1 LPNGYRKQA
10 MALLIGS
17 ILSTAARSAPHA
29 VGATLGER
37 AVTFA
42 DLDRAANRTA
52 HALTGLGVARGD
64 IVAWWTG
71 PSLRSLEAMVATA
84 RIGAVLAPL
93 NPALG
98 SAEVAAVVEYL
109 APRLLVSDGHRAE
122 TARALDAPF
131 SLDTEVEGRSDDP
144 PSVAVDEGDAHVV
157 YLTSG
162 STGRPKAVVMS
173 HRASWLRSWPGG
185 ATFTLG
191 LQGDGGILTS
201 FPLFHYGGWHYVFEA
216 WHQRRPLH
224 VVQRADAANLLGA
237 IRRWAPAGV
246 YCIPAV
252 WGRILDDSDGSD
264 LSCVRHADT
273 GTSAT
278 PPELLNRLRLRMP
291 AATTSVFYGSTEAG
305 HHTTLADWDVAGHP
319 GSVGRAAPGVDI
331 RIGDD
336 QEICVRAETMM
347 DGYHGMPA
355 ETAAVLHDGWYH
367 TGDAGYLDGDGY
379 LYITGRLREVIRTG
393 GETVGPAE
401 VEAVVRTYP
410 GVRDAAVVGLPDDE
424 WGEIVCTV
432 VVMDEGVSTPS
443 VGALRDHLRGRL
455 APHKHPRR
463 IVAAATLPRTA
474 ATGQIQRSLLR
485 ERLAVDPTTAGG

>member
-1 LPNGYRKQA
+1 

-17 ILSTAARSAPHA
+17 ILSTAARSAPRA
-29 VGATLGER
+29 IAATLGEEAR
-37 AVTFA
+37 TFA
-42 DLDRAANRTA
+42 DLDAAANRTA
-52 HALTGLGVARGD
+52 HALEGLGVARGD

-84 RIGAVLAPL
+84 RLGAVLAPL

-98 SAEVAAVVEYL
+98 SAEVSAVVEYL
-109 APRLLVSDGHRAE
+109 APRLLVSDGDRAE
-122 TARALDAPF
+122 MARDTNGPFVLDA
-131 SLDTEVEGRSDDP
+131 EVEGRSDDP
-144 PSVAVDEGDAHVV
+144 PRVAVDERDAHVV

-162 STGRPKAVVMS
+162 STGRPKGVVVS
-173 HRASWLRSWPGG
+173 QRASWLRSWPGG

-191 LQGDGGILTS
+191 LQGGGGILTS

-224 VVQRADAANLLGA
+224 VVNRADAAHLLDA

-252 WGRILDDSDGSD
+252 WGRILDDAGQDPD
-264 LSCVRHADT
+264 DCLSGVRQADT

-278 PPELLNRLRLRMP
+278 PPELLNRLRRRMP

-305 HHTTLADWDVAGHP
+305 HHTTLPDWDVDDHP

-331 RIGDD
+331 RIGNDE
-336 QEICVRAETMM
+336 EICVRAETLM
-347 DGYHGMPA
+347 DGYHNMPA
-355 ETAAVLHDGWYH
+355 PTAAVLHDGWYH
-367 TGDAGYLDGDGY
+367 TGDAGYLDDHGY

-393 GETVGPAE
+393 GETVGPGE
-401 VEAVVRTYP
+401 VEAAVRTYP
-410 GVRDAAVVGLPDDE
+410 GVRDAAVVGLADQR
-424 WGEIVCTV
+424 WGEIVCAV
-432 VVMDEGVSTPS
+432 VVMDEGVPTPALD
-443 VGALRDHLRGRL
+443 ALRSHLRHRL

-463 IVAAATLPRTA
+463 IVAVATLPRTA
-474 ATGQIQRSLLR
+474 ATGQLQRSLIR
-485 ERLAVDPTTAGG
+485 ETLAIDPPPTGGWR

>member
-1 LPNGYRKQA
+1 

-29 VGATLGER
+29 VAATLGDH

-42 DLDRAANRTA
+42 ELDRAANRTA
-52 HALTGLGVARGD
+52 NALTGLGVARGD
-64 IVAWWTG
+64 IVAWWMG

-93 NPALG
+93 NPAL
-98 SAEVAAVVEYL
+98 SPAEVAAVVEYL
-109 APRLLVSDGHRAE
+109 GPRLLVSDGERAE
-122 TARALDAPF
+122 SSRAAGAPF
-131 SLDTEVEGRSDDP
+131 WLDTEVEGRSDDP
-144 PSVAVDEGDAHVV
+144 PAVAVDEGDAHVV

-191 LQGDGGILTS
+191 LSGGGGILTS

-216 WHQRRPLH
+216 WHQRLPLH
-224 VVQRADAANLLGA
+224 VVKRADAAHLLDA

-252 WGRILDDSDGSD
+252 WGRILDATGDDSDGPD
-264 LSCVRHADT
+264 LSCVRNADT

-278 PPELLNRLRLRMP
+278 PPELLNRLRRRMP
-291 AATTSVFYGSTEAG
+291 RATTSVFYGSTEAG
-305 HHTTLADWDVAGHP
+305 HHTTLADWEVADHP
-319 GSVGRAAPGVDI
+319 GSVGRAAPGVAI

-336 QEICVRAETMM
+336 QEICVTAETLM
-347 DGYHGMPA
+347 DGYHDMPA

-367 TGDAGYLDGDGY
+367 TGDAGYLDDDGY

-401 VEAVVRTYP
+401 VEAAVRTYP
-410 GVRDAAVVGLPDDE
+410 GVRDAAVVGLADE
-424 WGEIVCTV
+424 QWGEVVCAV
-432 VVMDEGVSTPS
+432 VVMDEGVATPA

-463 IVAAATLPRTA
+463 IVAAPTLPRTA

-485 ERLAVDPTTAGG
+485 ERLAVDLPPAGG